1 MMDFR
6 SLQYFITVAQELNFT
21 RAAEK
26 LQMSQPPLSNQ
37 IRALEEEL
45 GVRLFI
51 RGKRRLSLTEAG
63 TLLLQRA
70 IQMMELSEKTRRDL
84 SSLGNELSGTVCL
97 GMVEGRAPYLAA
109 RWIAGFQEEYPLVRY
124 ELWNGSSDDVL
135 DRLHRGLVDL
145 AVIAA
150 PYDIEHLDGFFVGRE
165 PWVAMISRDHPLA
178 ALPGTE
184 LPLSSLV
191 GHPLI
196 VPRRKSR
203 VEAIRAWFAG
213 IGAEPDILCE
223 MSNYM
228 DAVALAEQNVGIS
241 IFPQTTY
248 TPNAHVVSKVI
259 TQPVKQVEYVLVWE
273 RGQHLQTALVQE
285 FIRYV
290 RDFIEADLI
299 HTPRFQVRETE
310 YQLPEDTKDL

>member
-1 MMDFR
+1 MDFR
-6 SLQYFITVAQELNFT
+6 NLQYFVTVAQELNFT
-21 RAAEK
+21 RAAGK

-37 IRALEEEL
+37 IKALEEEL
-45 GVRLFI
+45 GVQLFV
-51 RGKRRLSLTEAG
+51 RGKRHMTLTDAG
-63 TLLLQRA
+63 VLLLQRA
-70 IQMMELSEKTRRDL
+70 VQILEMGEKTRRDL
-84 SSLGNELSGTVCL
+84 ASMGNELSGTICL

-109 RWIAGFQEEYPLVRY
+109 RWIAGFREEYPLVRY

-135 DRLHRGLVDL
+135 DQLHRGLADL

-150 PYDIEHLDGFFVGRE
+150 PYDEEHLDGFVVGRE
-165 PWVAMISRDHPLA
+165 PWVAMISRRHPLA
-178 ALPGTE
+178 DLPGTE

-191 GHPLI
+191 GQPLI
-196 VPRRKSR
+196 IPRRKSR
-203 VEAIRAWFAG
+203 VEAIRRWFAG

-248 TPNAHVVSKVI
+248 TPNAHVVSKLI
-259 TQPVKQVEYVLVWE
+259 TQPARQVEYVLVWE
-273 RGQHLQTALVQE
+273 RNQHLKTNLVRE
-285 FIRYV
+285 FTGYV

-299 HTPRFQVRETE
+299 HSPRFQVAEGE
-310 YQLPEDTKDL
+310 FLLPEDTENL